1 MVLTNRSA
9 IYIYFDLIKQL
20 EPKRILDIGMF
31 LKRTGSVSRKMMAR
45 QVPESVILDGIDF
58 FPEMN
63 FPVWN
68 NIYNRVLDEHSFF
81 GRQMDGKY
89 DCAFFL
95 GMKEYPPGQGW
106 LSSYLWADWTAK
118 LSEKT
123 RYLLSDQ
130 EAGGD
135 IHIKVGEDTFYLL
148 DFGE

>member
-68 NIYNRVLDEHSFF
+68 NIYNRVLDLESW
-81 GRQMDGKY
+81 K
-89 DCAFFL
+89 FL
-95 GMKEYPPGQGW
+95 
-106 LSSYLWADWTAK
+106 
-118 LSEKT
+118 
-123 RYLLSDQ
+123 
-130 EAGGD
+130 
-135 IHIKVGEDTFYLL
+135 IKK
-148 DFGE
+148 